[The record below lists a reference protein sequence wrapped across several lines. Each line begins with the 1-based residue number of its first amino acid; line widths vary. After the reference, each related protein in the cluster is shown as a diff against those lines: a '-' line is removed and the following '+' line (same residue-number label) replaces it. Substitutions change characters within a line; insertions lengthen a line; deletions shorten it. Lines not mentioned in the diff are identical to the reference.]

1 MPKESKN
8 DHSKLAVAVILIIIG
23 VLWTLKEIGL
33 NIHFE
38 QLLAPFTWLF
48 SRLGRIIFSW
58 PMVLLVIGLIMVSSK
73 KSGGWILVA
82 LGGFFLVPKI
92 LALPPFSF
100 SLIFPLAVLFTGILL
115 ITRK

>member
-8 DHSKLAVAVILIIIG
+8 KHSKSAVAVILIVIG

-33 NIHFE
+33 NIQFE
-38 QLLAPFTWLF
+38 QLFAPFTWLF

-58 PMVLLVIGLIMVSSK
+58 PMILLVIGLIMVSSK
-73 KSGGWILVA
+73 DSGGWLLVA
-82 LGGFFLVPKI
+82 LGGFFLIPKLLDI
-92 LALPPFSF
+92 PPFSF
-100 SLIFPLAVLFTGILL
+100 SLIFPLAVLFTGILI